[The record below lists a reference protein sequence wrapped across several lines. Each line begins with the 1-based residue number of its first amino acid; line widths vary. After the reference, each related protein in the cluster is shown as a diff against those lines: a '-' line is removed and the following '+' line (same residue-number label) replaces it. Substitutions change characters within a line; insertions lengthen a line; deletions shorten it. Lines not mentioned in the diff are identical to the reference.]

1 MRNRSKLSNV
11 INYIR
16 NSWIWR
22 LIIVTINILKA
33 LKKSGINVSKWSW
46 KKAVCAA
53 KEIAKRFNIGQFFFR
68 NGHLFP
74 PYVFS
79 TALVSVSVFL
89 IIQRALGVNGISDS
103 LIGIVLGGAITYI
116 AIFLHID
123 NKGNGVSSV
132 NTAIETVQQSI
143 NKID

>member
-16 NSWIWR
+16 NSWIWK
-22 LIIVTINILKA
+22 LIIVAINIFKA
-33 LKKSGINVSKWSW
+33 LKKSGVNVSKWSW
-46 KKAVCAA
+46 KKVVYAA

-89 IIQRALGVNGISDS
+89 IVQRALGVNGISDA

-132 NTAIETVQQSI
+132 NTIVSEIKSNI
-143 NKID
+143 PE

>member
-1 MRNRSKLSNV
+1 MRNKSKFSNV
-11 INYIR
+11 INCIR
-16 NSWIWR
+16 SSWIWK
-22 LIIVTINILKA
+22 LIRIVINIFKIME
-33 LKKSGINVSKWSW
+33 KSGIDLSKWSF
-46 KKAVCAA
+46 KKAAYA
-53 KEIAKRFNIGQFFFR
+53 LKEIAKRFNIGQFFFR

-79 TALVSVSVFL
+79 TAFVSASVFL
-89 IIQRALGVNGISDS
+89 IVQRALGINEISDA

-132 NTAIETVQQSI
+132 NTIVSEI
-143 NKID
+143 KKNIPE